1 MPVFTGNAR
10 SELIRYGDTDR
21 FGVTLSFAPDSP
33 QDIVIR
39 ALGGNDRVTDIREGI
54 VLGGAGNDWL
64 TASFDWTTQRAG
76 GVTLYGGN
84 GHDVMIGTDGV
95 NMFGGNGIDV
105 LTLTDMNG
113 GDSMLHGGHGADV
126 LTVIAHENGQTTLR
140 GGSGR
145 DSFDVQGFAG
155 ESGADIVIADFSR
168 RDQLTIDE
176 QVVSGEWLAD
186 QIAAET
192 FTLTDSAAGA
202 VLSDGITDLVIAGW
216 TAAGLLDL

>member
-1 MPVFTGNAR
+1 MPIFTGHAR
-10 SELIRYGDTDR
+10 RDRITYGDTDR
-21 FGVTLSFAPDSP
+21 FGVMLTFSPDDP
-33 QDIVIR
+33 QDTVIR
-39 ALGGNDRVTDIREGI
+39 ALGGNDHVSGIREGI
-54 VLGGAGNDWL
+54 VLGGVGNDWL

-76 GVTLYGGN
+76 GVTLYGGE
-84 GHDVMIGTDGV
+84 GHDVLIGTDGV
-95 NMFGGNGIDV
+95 NMFGGNGIDS
-105 LTLTDMNG
+105 LTLTDVNG

-145 DSFDVQGFAG
+145 DSFDVQGFAA
-155 ESGADIVIADFSR
+155 ESGAEIVIADFSR

-176 QVVSGEWLAD
+176 ELVTGTWLAD